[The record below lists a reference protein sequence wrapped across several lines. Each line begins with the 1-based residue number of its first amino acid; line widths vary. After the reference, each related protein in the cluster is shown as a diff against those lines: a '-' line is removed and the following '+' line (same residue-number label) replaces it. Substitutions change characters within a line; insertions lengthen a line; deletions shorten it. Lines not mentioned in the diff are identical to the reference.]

1 MGKIFMIFA
10 AALLAATSWAQAP
23 QKMSYQAVIRNGS
36 DVLVSNTQIGM
47 EINIHQGSPT
57 GAVVYTETQTPSTNA
72 NGLVSIEI
80 GIGVGFDAIDWSAGP
95 YFIETKT
102 AIVPPLTTYTITGT
116 SQLLSVP
123 YSLHAKT
130 AETLTGG
137 ITETDPVYTGSQASN
152 ITATD
157 ITNLNN
163 LSGSNSGDQDLSGL
177 ATTTSVNTTLNVKV
191 DKVAG
196 KGLSTEDYT
205 TTEKTKLS
213 GIAEGAEVNIQADW
227 NQTTNTADDYI
238 KNKPAIPAAVD
249 GSETKLIAGNNISIT
264 GNGTNA
270 SPYLI
275 GGAAH
280 YIGEL
285 YGGGVVF
292 WVDHTGEHGLIVSM
306 VDLSSEFIW
315 SNISDLFIGTTN
327 DWDGAGNTTAIIGQ
341 AGHTSSAAKLCDDYT
356 NADYGTGT
364 YSDWYLPSIAEFNH
378 IWNNLYEVQ
387 KSLTSDGNAATI
399 PLDRVNYWSSSEYVI
414 NRVWSFDF
422 DFGRTTASYKN
433 TIFNVRTIRAF

>member
-1 MGKIFMIFA
+1 MVFT
-10 AALLAATSWAQAP
+10 AALLAATSWAQVP
-23 QKMSYQAVIRNGS
+23 QKMSYQAVIRNSS
-36 DVLVSNTQIGM
+36 DVLVSGTQIGM
-47 EINIHQGSPT
+47 EINIRQGSPT
-57 GAVVYTETQTPSTNA
+57 GAVVYTETQMPVTNA

-80 GIGVGFDAIDWSAGP
+80 GSGAGFNTIDWSAGP

-102 AIVPPLTTYTITGT
+102 AIAPPLTTYTITGT

-123 YSLHAKT
+123 YALHAKT
-130 AETLTGG
+130 AETVAVG
-137 ITETDPVYTGSQASN
+137 INETDPVYTGSQAAN

-177 ATTTSVNTTLNVKV
+177 ATTTSVNTALNGKV
-191 DKVAG
+191 DKVIG
-196 KGLSTEDYT
+196 KALSTEDYT
-205 TTEKTKLS
+205 TAEKTKVS
-213 GIAEGAEVNIQADW
+213 GIAEGAEENVQADW
-227 NQTTNTADDYI
+227 NATSGDAQI
-238 KNKPAIPAAVD
+238 LNKPTIPTAAD
-249 GSETKLIAGNNISIT
+249 GSETKLTAGNNISIT

-270 SPYLI
+270 NPYLI
-275 GGAAH
+275 GGAIH

-306 VDLSSEFIW
+306 VDLSSDFIW

-364 YSDWYLPSIAEFNH
+364 YSDWYLPSIA
-378 IWNNLYEVQ
+378 
-387 KSLTSDGNAATI
+387 
-399 PLDRVNYWSSSEYVI
+399 
-414 NRVWSFDF
+414 
-422 DFGRTTASYKN
+422 
-433 TIFNVRTIRAF
+433 